1 MNKICAEIHGD
12 VEKFKK
18 IVSESNGTGEICRKY
33 NFCDNGKSRN
43 QIKEFISRFDL
54 DISHFGQKN
63 HPRKYELVEKECP
76 ICKNKF
82 TTQLNHPR
90 EKKTCSHKCGNVFF
104 KRNHTEE
111 EKNKIREGI
120 KNYYVSIGKK
130 LVSND
135 DSVLNTN
142 KKSIKRKLA
151 YSPKVL
157 INKKCEFCNTDF
169 IARFR
174 KNQKFCSNKCSATF
188 THSNPEYRKK
198 LRDSVQKRISNGT
211 HNGWNSR
218 NIVSYPEKFFMTVL
232 NNNNISYQHN
242 KKVGKYFIDF
252 AITEK
257 MVALEIDGKQ
267 HLIEDRQKSDSLKD
281 TFLKNNGWIVYRI
294 PWKSINN
301 DLGKKYI
308 LDEINKFLI
317 FMGSLSIKVNPLKET
332 C

>member
-63 HPRKYELVEKECP
+63 HPRKYELIEKECP
-76 ICKNKF
+76 VCKNKF

-120 KNYYVSIGKK
+120 KKYCISVGKLLHK
-130 LVSND
+130 ESDPRRLE
-135 DSVLNTN
+135 
-142 KKSIKRKLA
+142 KQIICKGCIKPFHPRNLESK
-151 YSPKVL
+151 YCSP
-157 INKKCEFCNTDF
+157 NC
-169 IARFR
+169 R
-174 KNQKFCSNKCSATF
+174 NQS
-188 THSNPEYRKK
+188 PEYRKK
-198 LRDSVQKRISNGT
+198 ISDTVKKRVANGT

-218 NIVSYPEKFFMTVL
+218 NIVSYPEKFFMNVL

-267 HLIEDRQKSDSLKD
+267 HLIEDRQKSDLLKD
-281 TFLKNNGWIVYRI
+281 TFLKNRGWFVYRI

-308 LDEINKFLI
+308 SEEINKFLI

>member
-43 QIKEFISRFDL
+43 QIKEFIGEFDL

-82 TTQLNHPR
+82 TTQLNHR
-90 EKKTCSHKCGNVFF
+90 YEKTTCS
-104 KRNHTEE
+104 T
-111 EKNKIREGI
+111 
-120 KNYYVSIGKK
+120 
-130 LVSND
+130 
-135 DSVLNTN
+135 T
-142 KKSIKRKLA
+142 
-151 YSPKVL
+151 
-157 INKKCEFCNTDF
+157 
-169 IARFR
+169 
-174 KNQKFCSNKCSATF
+174 CSNKFFKELRYNEQSNKKRSQSIKKYCISVGKSLYQE
-188 THSNPEYRKK
+188 SNPRRLEQQIICCGCGELFHPRNLKSKYCSPKCRSQSSEYRKK
-198 LRDSVQKRISNGT
+198 LSVAVQKRISDGT

-218 NIVSYPEKFFMTVL
+218 NIVSYPEKFFMNVL

-267 HLIEDRQKSDSLKD
+267 HLIGERQKSDSLKD
-281 TFLKNNGWIVYRI
+281 AFLKNNGWIVYFADPIRKALFSRL
-294 PWKSINN
+294 P
-301 DLGKKYI
+301 LG
-308 LDEINKFLI
+308 LVHAL
-317 FMGSLSIKVNPLKET
+317 SLPISACL
-332 C
+332 